1 MEPEP
6 YAFRKGDCDREDH
19 HLQVSCDLFWW
30 PTFLPKQFEAFTNG
44 PWPGNFPVNQYD
56 KVRNSLPPIF
66 LAFTFSEAPS
76 FLQQTNQV
84 EANGKNGEYGEVKS
98 NDGRV
103 WLGRLVGLVGFSLN
117 LQQILHGMSSNLGW
131 GHFSKRQNTRIEG
144 GSTHELVKVNPSPS
158 IMTAWVLDRK
168 KHENESQRPT
178 RNEWFV
184 DRLVPWEFEP
194 CNQIARC

>member
-1 MEPEP
+1 MKIII
-6 YAFRKGDCDREDH
+6 FRFRVICFGDQHFCPNNSK
-19 HLQVSCDLFWW
+19 HLPMDLDLE
-30 PTFLPKQFEAFTNG
+30 TSQSTNMI
-44 PWPGNFPVNQYD
+44 
-56 KVRNSLPPIF
+56 KS
-66 LAFTFSEAPS
+66 FTFSEAPS

-84 EANGKNGEYGEVKS
+84 EANGKNGESGEVKS

-158 IMTAWVLDRK
+158 IMTA
-168 KHENESQRPT
+168 
-178 RNEWFV
+178 
-184 DRLVPWEFEP
+184 
-194 CNQIARC
+194 